1 MLPSGI
7 CRLNMTCCSPHLLTS
22 WILIL
27 LLTIFVLQVT
37 KSLQDFSA
45 IKWDNGENNVGCI
58 TKPCTKCIQQFI
70 YASMIIDQSLLKGK

>member
-7 CRLNMTCCSPHLLTS
+7 CRLKMTCCSPHLITS

-37 KSLQDFSA
+37 NSLQDFSA
-45 IKWDNGENNVGCI
+45 ISTLKSANGKIMLVALPNHAQNVFNNL
-58 TKPCTKCIQQFI
+58 
-70 YASMIIDQSLLKGK
+70 YMLL